1 MPEKNLL
8 TVEHIS
14 KSFGGLKAV
23 SDISF
28 VVPYG
33 KIISIIGP
41 NGAGKTTVFNLLTGV
56 YQVDRGS
63 IRLEGQELCGLKPYD
78 LIGTGIARTFQNLR
92 LFSDLTVL
100 ENVMI
105 GYQCNIRYSFLDA
118 ALRTP
123 KRNAGELD
131 ALAHAQD
138 ILEKIGLSHLSGIIC
153 KNLPYGQQKMVE
165 IARAMVSGAK
175 LLLLD
180 EPAAG
185 LNPGETE
192 ELSSFIQKLVTWGYS
207 VLLIEHDMNLIMNI
221 SDYIYVMNYG
231 TLLASGLP
239 KEIQTNEEVISAYI
253 GRGGVQR
260 VIKSRK
266 S

>member
-1 MPEKNLL
+1 MEGKNLL

-23 SDISF
+23 SDMSF

-56 YQVDRGS
+56 YQVDSGS
-63 IRLEGQELCGLKPYD
+63 IRLEDRDLCGMKPYD
-78 LIGTGIARTFQNLR
+78 LIGVGIARTFQNLR

-105 GYQCNIRYSFLDA
+105 GYQCNIHYSLLDA
-118 ALRTP
+118 ALRTA
-123 KRNAGELD
+123 KRTAGERE
-131 ALAHAQD
+131 ALEHAQD
-138 ILEKIGLSHLSGIIC
+138 ILEKIGLSHLSGAIC

-207 VLLIEHDMNLIMNI
+207 VLLIEHDMNLIMKI